1 MRRHAGLTQL
11 EECLSINQVV
21 IGSSP
26 VSGSKIY
33 RRCLIMAV
41 LGGWNIDEM
50 KSVNLPQKAQSAFT
64 AVTGGLVGA
73 EYMPVLYV
81 GSQLVNGTNYCIL
94 AVQTIITGTPEK
106 RLVKMIVNVSANGIA
121 SLVSVSGVGL

>member
-1 MRRHAGLTQL
+1 
-11 EECLSINQVV
+11 
-21 IGSSP
+21 
-26 VSGSKIY
+26 
-33 RRCLIMAV
+33 MAV
-41 LGGWNIDEM
+41 LGGWNIDDM

-106 RLVKMIVNVSANGIA
+106 RLVKMIINVSSNGTA
-121 SLVSVSGVGL
+121 SLVSVSGVSI

>member
-1 MRRHAGLTQL
+1 
-11 EECLSINQVV
+11 
-21 IGSSP
+21 
-26 VSGSKIY
+26 
-33 RRCLIMAV
+33 MAV

-81 GSQLVNGTNYCIL
+81 GSQVVNGTNHCIL
-94 AVQTIITGTPEK
+94 ALQTLVTQNPEK
-106 RLVKMIVNVSANGIA
+106 RLVKVIINVSANGSA
-121 SLVSVSGVGL
+121 SLVSVSGVAL

>member
-1 MRRHAGLTQL
+1 
-11 EECLSINQVV
+11 
-21 IGSSP
+21 
-26 VSGSKIY
+26 
-33 RRCLIMAV
+33 MAV

-94 AVQTIITGTPEK
+94 ALQTIITGTPEK
-106 RLVKMIVNVSANGIA
+106 RLVKMIINVSSNGSA
-121 SLVSVSGVGL
+121 SIVSVSGVGL

>member
-1 MRRHAGLTQL
+1 
-11 EECLSINQVV
+11 
-21 IGSSP
+21 
-26 VSGSKIY
+26 
-33 RRCLIMAV
+33 MAI

-81 GSQLVNGTNYCIL
+81 GSQIVNGTNYCIL
-94 AVQTIITGTPEK
+94 AVQTIITGNPEK
-106 RLVKMIVNVSANGIA
+106 RLVKMIINVSSNGTT
-121 SLVSVSGVGL
+121 SLVSVSGVSI

>member
-1 MRRHAGLTQL
+1 
-11 EECLSINQVV
+11 
-21 IGSSP
+21 
-26 VSGSKIY
+26 
-33 RRCLIMAV
+33 MAV

-81 GSQLVNGTNYCIL
+81 GSQVVNGTNHCIL
-94 AVQTIITGTPEK
+94 AVQTLVTQTPEK
-106 RLVKMIVNVSANGIA
+106 RLVKMIVNVSANGSA
-121 SLVSVSGVGL
+121 SLISVSGLAL

>member
-1 MRRHAGLTQL
+1 
-11 EECLSINQVV
+11 
-21 IGSSP
+21 
-26 VSGSKIY
+26 
-33 RRCLIMAV
+33 MAV

-81 GSQLVNGTNYCIL
+81 GSQVVNGTNYCIL

-106 RLVKMIVNVSANGIA
+106 RLVKMIINVSSNGTA
-121 SLVSVSGVGL
+121 SLVSVSGVSI